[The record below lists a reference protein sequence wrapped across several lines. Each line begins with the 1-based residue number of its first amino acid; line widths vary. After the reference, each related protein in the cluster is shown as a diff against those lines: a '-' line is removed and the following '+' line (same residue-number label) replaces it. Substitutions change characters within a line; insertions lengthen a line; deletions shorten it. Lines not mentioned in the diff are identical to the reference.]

1 MAGVPPLCR
10 TGHRRRCTILRYY
23 AVIVIELPEIGLL
36 LGRRPIPGPAE
47 VVVCGILRY
56 G

>member
-1 MAGVPPLCR
+1 MAGVPPHCR
-10 TGHRRRCTILRYY
+10 TGRRRRCTILRYY
-23 AVIVIELPEIGLL
+23 AVIVIALPEIGLL
-36 LGRRPIPGPAE
+36 LGRRPNTGLAE